1 MLSGIFYL
9 KTNQKCHI
17 KTIRKLNT
25 SNILEKLQPIFQ
37 DIFEDDELLIT
48 AESNAA
54 TVEDWD
60 SLAHI
65 TLIFAIEQE
74 FEIKF
79 ALGELEAMKNVGDMV
94 ELMQT
99 KLSE

>member
-1 MLSGIFYL
+1 MSD
-9 KTNQKCHI
+9 
-17 KTIRKLNT
+17 
-25 SNILEKLQPIFQ
+25 ILDKLQPIFQ

-48 AESNAA
+48 VESNAD

-65 TLIFAIEQE
+65 ILIFEIEQE

-94 ELMQT
+94 ELLQT
-99 KLSE
+99 KL

>member
-1 MLSGIFYL
+1 MSDIL
-9 KTNQKCHI
+9 K
-17 KTIRKLNT
+17 
-25 SNILEKLQPIFQ
+25 KLQPIFQ

-54 TVEDWD
+54 TVENWD

>member
-1 MLSGIFYL
+1 MSDI
-9 KTNQKCHI
+9 
-17 KTIRKLNT
+17 LN
-25 SNILEKLQPIFQ
+25 KLQPIFQ

-48 AESNAA
+48 AESNAD

-65 TLIFAIEQE
+65 VLIFTIEQE

-94 ELMQT
+94 ELMQI
-99 KLSE
+99 KLSK

>member
-1 MLSGIFYL
+1 MSDIL
-9 KTNQKCHI
+9 K
-17 KTIRKLNT
+17 
-25 SNILEKLQPIFQ
+25 KLQPIFQ
-37 DIFEDDELLIT
+37 DIFEDDDLLIT
-48 AESNAA
+48 KESNAA

-79 ALGELEAMKNVGDMV
+79 ALGELEAMKNVGSIV
-94 ELMQT
+94 ELMQK

>member
-1 MLSGIFYL
+1 MSD
-9 KTNQKCHI
+9 
-17 KTIRKLNT
+17 
-25 SNILEKLQPIFQ
+25 ILDKLQPIFQ

-48 AESNAA
+48 AESNAS

-99 KLSE
+99 KLSK

>member
-1 MLSGIFYL
+1 MSD
-9 KTNQKCHI
+9 
-17 KTIRKLNT
+17 
-25 SNILEKLQPIFQ
+25 ILDELQPIFQ

-48 AESNAA
+48 AESNAD
-54 TVEDWD
+54 TVEGWD

-65 TLIFAIEQE
+65 NLIFSIEQE

-94 ELMQT
+94 ELMQI
-99 KLSE
+99 KLLK

>member
-1 MLSGIFYL
+1 MSD
-9 KTNQKCHI
+9 
-17 KTIRKLNT
+17 
-25 SNILEKLQPIFQ
+25 ILDKLQPIFQ

-48 AESNAA
+48 AESNAD

-65 TLIFAIEQE
+65 ILIFAIEQE

-99 KLSE
+99 KLSK

>member
-1 MLSGIFYL
+1 MSD
-9 KTNQKCHI
+9 
-17 KTIRKLNT
+17 
-25 SNILEKLQPIFQ
+25 ILDKLQPIFQ

-48 AESNAA
+48 VESNAD

-65 TLIFAIEQE
+65 VLIFTIEQE

>member
-1 MLSGIFYL
+1 MSDIM
-9 KTNQKCHI
+9 N
-17 KTIRKLNT
+17 
-25 SNILEKLQPIFQ
+25 KLQPIFQ

>member
-1 MLSGIFYL
+1 M
-9 KTNQKCHI
+9 
-17 KTIRKLNT
+17 

-99 KLSE
+99 KLSK

>member
-1 MLSGIFYL
+1 MSD
-9 KTNQKCHI
+9 
-17 KTIRKLNT
+17 
-25 SNILEKLQPIFQ
+25 ILDELQPIFQ

-79 ALGELEAMKNVGDMV
+79 ALGELETMKNVGDMV
-94 ELMQT
+94 ELMQQ
-99 KLSE
+99 KLSK

>member
-1 MLSGIFYL
+1 MSDIL
-9 KTNQKCHI
+9 K
-17 KTIRKLNT
+17 
-25 SNILEKLQPIFQ
+25 KLQPIFQ

-48 AESNAA
+48 AESNAD

-65 TLIFAIEQE
+65 VLIFSIEQE

-99 KLSE
+99 KLSK

>member
-1 MLSGIFYL
+1 M
-9 KTNQKCHI
+9 
-17 KTIRKLNT
+17 

-37 DIFEDDELLIT
+37 DIFEDDDLLIT
-48 AESNAA
+48 AESNADS
-54 TVEDWD
+54 VEGWD

-65 TLIFAIEQE
+65 VLIFAIEEE

-79 ALGELEAMKNVGDMV
+79 ALGELEAMQNVGDMV

>member
-1 MLSGIFYL
+1 MSD
-9 KTNQKCHI
+9 
-17 KTIRKLNT
+17 
-25 SNILEKLQPIFQ
+25 ILDELQPIFQ
-37 DIFEDDELLIT
+37 DIFEDDELSIT
-48 AESNAA
+48 AESNAD
-54 TVEDWD
+54 TVKDWD

-65 TLIFAIEQE
+65 VLIFTIEQE

-99 KLSE
+99 KLS

>member
-1 MLSGIFYL
+1 MSDIL
-9 KTNQKCHI
+9 K
-17 KTIRKLNT
+17 
-25 SNILEKLQPIFQ
+25 KLQPIFQ

-48 AESNAA
+48 AESSAA

-65 TLIFAIEQE
+65 MLIFAIEQE

-79 ALGELEAMKNVGDMV
+79 ALGELEAMKNVGSMV
-94 ELMQT
+94 ELMEK

>member
-1 MLSGIFYL
+1 MSDIL
-9 KTNQKCHI
+9 K
-17 KTIRKLNT
+17 
-25 SNILEKLQPIFQ
+25 KLQPIFQ

-48 AESNAA
+48 GESNAD

-65 TLIFAIEQE
+65 VLIFTIEQE

>member
-1 MLSGIFYL
+1 MSD
-9 KTNQKCHI
+9 
-17 KTIRKLNT
+17 
-25 SNILEKLQPIFQ
+25 ILEKLQPIFQ

-94 ELMQT
+94 ELMQK
-99 KLSE
+99 KLSK

>member
-1 MLSGIFYL
+1 MSDI
-9 KTNQKCHI
+9 
-17 KTIRKLNT
+17 LN
-25 SNILEKLQPIFQ
+25 KLQPIFQ

-54 TVEDWD
+54 TVENWD

-99 KLSE
+99 KLS

>member
-1 MLSGIFYL
+1 MSD
-9 KTNQKCHI
+9 
-17 KTIRKLNT
+17 
-25 SNILEKLQPIFQ
+25 ILDKLQPIFQ

-48 AESNAA
+48 AESNAD

-65 TLIFAIEQE
+65 VLIFTIEQE
-74 FEIKF
+74 FDIKF

-99 KLSE
+99 KLLK

>member
-1 MLSGIFYL
+1 MSDI
-9 KTNQKCHI
+9 
-17 KTIRKLNT
+17 LN
-25 SNILEKLQPIFQ
+25 ELQPIFQ
-37 DIFEDDELLIT
+37 DIFEDDELSIT
-48 AESNAA
+48 AESNAD

-65 TLIFAIEQE
+65 TLIVAIEQE

-94 ELMQT
+94 ELMQI
-99 KLSE
+99 KLSK

>member
-1 MLSGIFYL
+1 MSDIM
-9 KTNQKCHI
+9 N
-17 KTIRKLNT
+17 
-25 SNILEKLQPIFQ
+25 KLQPIFQ

-48 AESNAA
+48 AESNAN
-54 TVEDWD
+54 TVEGWD

-94 ELMQT
+94 ELMQI
-99 KLSE
+99 KLSK

>member
-1 MLSGIFYL
+1 MSDIL
-9 KTNQKCHI
+9 K
-17 KTIRKLNT
+17 
-25 SNILEKLQPIFQ
+25 KLQPIFQ

>member
-1 MLSGIFYL
+1 MSD
-9 KTNQKCHI
+9 
-17 KTIRKLNT
+17 
-25 SNILEKLQPIFQ
+25 ILDKLQPIFQ

-48 AESNAA
+48 AESNAD

-65 TLIFAIEQE
+65 VLIFTIEQE

>member
-1 MLSGIFYL
+1 MSD
-9 KTNQKCHI
+9 
-17 KTIRKLNT
+17 
-25 SNILEKLQPIFQ
+25 ILDELQPIFQ
-37 DIFEDDELLIT
+37 DIFEDDELSIT
-48 AESNAA
+48 AESNAD

-60 SLAHI
+60 SLAHV

-79 ALGELEAMKNVGDMV
+79 ALGELEAMKNVGSIV
-94 ELMQT
+94 ELMQK

>member
-1 MLSGIFYL
+1 MSD
-9 KTNQKCHI
+9 
-17 KTIRKLNT
+17 
-25 SNILEKLQPIFQ
+25 ILDKLQPIFQ

-48 AESNAA
+48 GESNAD

-65 TLIFAIEQE
+65 VLIFAIEQE

-94 ELMQT
+94 ELMQI
-99 KLSE
+99 KLSK

>member
-1 MLSGIFYL
+1 
-9 KTNQKCHI
+9 
-17 KTIRKLNT
+17 
-25 SNILEKLQPIFQ
+25 
-37 DIFEDDELLIT
+37 LIT
-48 AESNAA
+48 VESDADS
-54 TVEDWD
+54 VEGWD

-65 TLIFAIEQE
+65 VLIFAIEQE

-94 ELMQT
+94 ELLQT

>member
-1 MLSGIFYL
+1 MSD
-9 KTNQKCHI
+9 
-17 KTIRKLNT
+17 
-25 SNILEKLQPIFQ
+25 ILDKLQPIFQ

-54 TVEDWD
+54 TVENWD

-99 KLSE
+99 KLS

>member
-1 MLSGIFYL
+1 MSDIL
-9 KTNQKCHI
+9 K
-17 KTIRKLNT
+17 
-25 SNILEKLQPIFQ
+25 KLQPIFQ

-48 AESNAA
+48 VESNAD

-65 TLIFAIEQE
+65 ILIFAIEQE

-94 ELMQT
+94 ELMQI
-99 KLSE
+99 KLSK

>member
-1 MLSGIFYL
+1 M
-9 KTNQKCHI
+9 
-17 KTIRKLNT
+17 
-25 SNILEKLQPIFQ
+25 SNILDELQPIFQ

-48 AESNAA
+48 AESSAA

-99 KLSE
+99 KLSK